1 MLTKPEYLLSL
12 SEKCIF
18 YNNENNDNDNS
29 NNYTNN
35 HNNYDNEMKFRNGKP
50 TEDLLCSKKEKDK
63 MIFSLPLFPF
73 TDFKGVPFFPFF

>member
-1 MLTKPEYLLSL
+1 
-12 SEKCIF
+12 
-18 YNNENNDNDNS
+18 
-29 NNYTNN
+29 
-35 HNNYDNEMKFRNGKP
+35 MKFRNGKP